1 MKRKTGHHAIALS
14 TSDFTPSA
22 GVYRIGDGMLGGKGI
37 GLARLNTRLE
47 QLPVAADA
55 SKLVRVSVPCTVIVT
70 TELFDRFMA
79 QNRLEPSKLQ
89 TLSDQAIQECFDDS
103 QLPEDLSATLR
114 GYLEKATYPL
124 AVRSSSLMEDDR
136 HHGYA
141 GLYRSH
147 MLTNDQSS
155 PAQRLAALE
164 NAIKQVFA
172 SAYFEDPRAYA
183 SRMGHA
189 IEAEKMAVVIQ
200 QLVGKRYGDLYY
212 PMLSGV
218 VQSENDYPLPP
229 MRRELGLAAIAM
241 GLGITVVNGERSLR
255 FCPRLP
261 RALPQHA
268 SDRDLLD
275 HSQRHFYALELGQS
289 SKSACRPPACL
300 VRLNIADVADNPA
313 LHPVIKWVA
322 STWIADEARLRDT
335 VQIPGPRV
343 VTFAPMLKHG
353 RLPLAETLC
362 ELIDLGRQLIAGPV
376 EMEFAMDL
384 VDHEEPKADLAILQL
399 RPMAARSHA
408 VPIAIE
414 EDEIKSAFCY
424 SLNALGNV
432 ANREMVDVVYVKPDR
447 FDPAQTGI
455 IAEQV
460 ARLNAILTQLKRR
473 YVLIGPGRWGSQ
485 DPWLGIPVRWRHIGN
500 VGTIVETASDRLHA
514 ELSQGAHLFN
524 NLAAAG
530 ICYLCVS
537 PRSPD
542 RIDYQWLTDQP
553 SANETEFVAHV
564 QLPRPLLVK
573 VDARTSRGVI
583 VSR

>member
-1 MKRKTGHHAIALS
+1 MKRNTGYTAIEFR
-14 TSDFTPSA
+14 TSDFSPSA

-37 GLARLNTRLE
+37 GLARLNSGLE
-47 QLPVAADA
+47 KFPITVGAAG
-55 SKLVRVSVPCTVIVT
+55 SVRVSIPCTVIVT
-70 TELFDRFMA
+70 TALFDLFMT
-79 QNRLEPSKLQ
+79 QNKLAPGRLQ
-89 TLSDQAIQECFDDS
+89 QLSDKAIQERFEQS
-103 QLPEDLSATLR
+103 RLPEDLSTALR
-114 GYLEKATYPL
+114 DYLEKATYPL

-147 MLTNDQSS
+147 MLTNDQ
-155 PAQRLAALE
+155 PTLNQRLTALE
-164 NAIKQVFA
+164 NAVKQVFA
-172 SAYFEDPRAYA
+172 SAYFEDPRSYA
-183 SRMGHA
+183 DRMGHA

-200 QLVGKRYGDLYY
+200 QLVGNRYGDLYY

-241 GLGITVVNGERSLR
+241 GLGLTVVSGERSLR

-261 RALPQHA
+261 QALPQNA
-268 SDRDLLD
+268 SGRELLA
-275 HSQRHFYALELGQS
+275 HSQRHFYALAMGRPIEG
-289 SKSACRPPACL
+289 ACQPPACL
-300 VRLNIADVADNPA
+300 VRRNIADVADNLS
-313 LHPVIKWVA
+313 LHPAIKWVA

-335 VQIPGPRV
+335 VRIPGPRV

-362 ELIDLGRQLIAGPV
+362 KIIELGQQLIAGPV
-376 EMEFAMDL
+376 EMEFAMNL

-408 VPIAIE
+408 VPITIE

-424 SLNALGNV
+424 SLNALGNL
-432 ANREMVDVVYVKPDR
+432 ANREMADVVYIKPDR
-447 FDPAQTGI
+447 FDPAQTRI

-460 ARLNAILTQLKRR
+460 ARLNAILTKLKRR

-537 PRSPD
+537 PRPPD

-553 SANETEFVAHV
+553 CANETEFVSHV
-564 QLPRPLLVK
+564 QLSRPLLVK